1 MPARRNG
8 LPRWAV
14 WCWLALM
21 AVAHAWQAA
30 SVSDTFST
38 TADEIAHLTAG
49 YSYWQDRDYRLQPEN
64 GLFPQRWAALP
75 LLGRDLKQLDRS
87 HKAWAEAN
95 VWVVGENFFHKSGN
109 DLAAMLRSGRAMI
122 ALLGAALVFAVGVW
136 AWQLTGAFGA
146 FVSSTLAAFSP
157 TLLAHAGLVTSD
169 TAAALGFVLASA
181 AWWRL
186 LHGVTPGRIAWA
198 GLALG
203 YLLLAKFS
211 AVLFAPMA
219 VLMLAVRLWRRAP
232 VNGRR
237 GLARLAPLALA
248 GVSVVAL
255 AWAVVWA
262 GYGFRYGA
270 TGPRAPANAQFAMP
284 WDSVMI
290 AEAKRSALLMADG
303 KPQGEP
309 VYLKPGPVQAF
320 VGWGTAHHVL
330 PEAWLYGFA
339 FVDRSSR
346 YRPAFFAGEWSALGW
361 PAFFPVAYL
370 LKSTLPEL
378 LLHVLG
384 LACLLAAA
392 RRSRGGRTLL
402 YKATPLLVVVLVYG
416 AFSVRSSLNIGH
428 RHILPLYA
436 CAAVLASGVT
446 IRGGGIS
453 RRNARALAA
462 IAGIALLAQ
471 VATSLRARPDYLPYF
486 NPLAGGTENGYRYFV
501 DSSLDWGQDLP
512 RLKAWL
518 AARADRDPV
527 FLSYFGSGSP
537 RYYGIEATR
546 IGDTY
551 FDFSGAERQ
560 LVPSLRGGWFV
571 ISATMWQRVYTHVR
585 GPWTAAYEARY
596 QQLRPWIRQLNAT
609 LTAPAHDPEGRV
621 LTTTELSE
629 LLIDFEHL
637 RFGRICYFLR
647 DRQPDARI
655 GASLFAFHLTDGEL
669 NYCLGAPIPPDARL
683 P

>member
-1 MPARRNG
+1 MRARGNG

-49 YSYWQDRDYRLQPEN
+49 YAYWQDQDYRLQPEN

-95 VWVVGENFFHKSGN
+95 VWVVGENFFHRSGN

-122 ALLGAALVFAVGVW
+122 SLLGAVLVFAVGLW

-146 FVSSTLAAFSP
+146 VVASTLAAFSP

-181 AWWRL
+181 AWWRV
-186 LHGVTPGRIAWA
+186 LHRVTPGRILWA

-219 VLMLAVRLWRRAP
+219 LVMLTVRLLRRAP
-232 VNGRR
+232 LNGRR
-237 GLARLAPLALA
+237 GFARLAPLALA
-248 GVSVVAL
+248 GVGAVVI
-255 AWAVVWA
+255 AWTTVWA
-262 GYGFRYGA
+262 GYGFRYTA
-270 TGPRAPANAQFAMP
+270 TGPRAPAEAHFAMP

-290 AEAKRSALLMADG
+290 AQPKRSALLMADG
-303 KPQGEP
+303 KPQGAD
-309 VYLKPGPVQAF
+309 VFLKPGPVQTIVA
-320 VGWGTAHHVL
+320 WGTAHHVL

-346 YRPAFFAGEWSALGW
+346 YRPAFFAGEWNAVGW
-361 PAFFPVAYL
+361 KTFFPVAYL
-370 LKSTLPEL
+370 LKSTIPEL
-378 LLHVLG
+378 LLHALG

-392 RRSRGGRTLL
+392 RRSRAGRTLL
-402 YKATPLLVVVLVYG
+402 YKMTPLLTVLVVYG
-416 AFSVRSSLNIGH
+416 AFSVQSSLNIGH
-428 RHILPLYA
+428 RHILPMYA
-436 CAAVLASGVT
+436 CAAVLASAVACVRT
-446 IRGGGIS
+446 SPRLF
-453 RRNARALAA
+453 RALVAAALAA
-462 IAGIALLAQ
+462 QIG
-471 VATSLRARPDYLPYF
+471 TSLLARPDYLPYF

-512 RLKAWL
+512 RLKKWL
-518 AARADRDPV
+518 DARPDRDPV

-537 RYYGIEATR
+537 RYYGIDATR

-551 FDFSGAERQ
+551 FDFSGSARQ
-560 LVPSLRGGWFV
+560 IVPPLRGGWFI

-585 GPWTAAYEARY
+585 GPWTAAYEERLR
-596 QQLRPWIRQLNAT
+596 QMRPWIRQLNV
-609 LTAPAHDPEGRV
+609 TAQTPVHDPEGREITPAA
-621 LTTTELSE
+621 LAD
-629 LLIDFEHL
+629 LLVDFEHL
-637 RFGRICYFLR
+637 RFGRLCYVLR
-647 DRQPDARI
+647 QRPPDARI
-655 GASLFAFHLTDGEL
+655 GATFLAFHLS
-669 NYCLGAPIPPDARL
+669 DAEVAAAFDPLPEGTRL